1 MTYFVIICQLLTKLC
16 FVPSLNMLNVKLKL
30 SELDNANDGWL
41 IFKHY
46 SQMYTFNGLT
56 EMCVGAIVGLTVYKM
71 SMMKARDQSSD
82 LDSNRKVLG
91 QTVY

>member
-1 MTYFVIICQLLTKLC
+1 
-16 FVPSLNMLNVKLKL
+16 
-30 SELDNANDGWL
+30 
-41 IFKHY
+41 
-46 SQMYTFNGLT
+46 MYTFNGLT